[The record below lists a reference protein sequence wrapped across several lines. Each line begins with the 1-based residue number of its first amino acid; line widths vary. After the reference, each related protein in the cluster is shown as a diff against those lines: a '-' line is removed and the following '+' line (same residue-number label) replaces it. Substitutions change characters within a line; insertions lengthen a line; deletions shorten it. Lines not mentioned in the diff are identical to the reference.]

1 MLLCVFVGTAWA
13 DITQNYYKGTDFW
26 EKATSVPAGVEDVLE
41 SATVGEPATNVKK
54 EGGVIQWS
62 NNTIRVTSGGNVT
75 VTFTHRGGEHMLN
88 ILGVDIIDSECNVVA
103 SDYHYGTA
111 GGTPINNEYTLEGLA
126 AGSELTLRSFVYDNT
141 GTNDRT
147 KSAQGYYTITNAD
160 GEARV
165 VLKPIVDLATGKY
178 ILRQA
183 GGDVACYNGTDVAR
197 GMAVADAGD
206 VNHVFTITKGANG
219 CYTIQSVD
227 GKFITYKGTGNSS
240 TFEFL
245 DESSAT
251 DDNKWWVIREGNN
264 TGQRVIVPSTND
276 VYDAPGWNY
285 AKTVNSVANR
295 AVALWNSTG
304 DGSQWYIT
312 KAPVMSEGYAKLK
325 IADVYASSNDTRVI
339 KKDGENSTAI
349 FKFTRGDANGCYTI
363 QTFDGKYLTYKS
375 NSENGDQIEFV
386 DEYAVTDGNKW
397 WVITYDL
404 GTRKNGAIDI
414 IPHSSNLSA
423 SNPAF
428 NWSLKVNDK
437 ANTGLGFWN
446 ANDNNS
452 YCTAE
457 WIVTPEVG
465 SLIAF
470 SSASANA
477 YCSGKYVKTVPV
489 VAEYEG
495 AGYSANRDHTQLV
508 FDNCDPA
515 VTPSAVFE
523 VIKGA
528 TAIDFK
534 LKNVHTQEY
543 VTSFVKD
550 ATHMGVEGTAV
561 AITFSL
567 LGDNQIAVYGAN
579 DINPMHAQEAYNVI
593 VSWSAELN
601 NSSAWYIEEVD
612 AVAHKLTIGDA
623 GWSSLVLGFNVT
635 IPENVEVYAVSEIGT
650 DVVTL
655 EKVTGVLPANTAVL
669 VKATPGDYAFTYTE
683 ETGDVVA
690 SALEGTLYDVNV
702 TPEAKT
708 VCYVLAMPKDEP
720 IGFYKAT
727 LNKNAA
733 GEPGTTHFLNNA
745 NKAYL
750 SVPADGNNARF
761 LSFDFGNE
769 TAIESVEGVENAANA
784 VIYDLSGRRVQ
795 KAQKGL
801 YIVNGVKVIK

>member
-26 EKATSVPAGVEDVLE
+26 EDATSVPAGVETVLE
-41 SATVGEPATNVKK
+41 SAEVGDPATKVKK

-62 NNTIRVTSGGNVT
+62 NNTIRVTADGSVT
-75 VTFTHRGGEHMLN
+75 VTFTHSGGEHMLN
-88 ILGVDIIDSECNVVA
+88 ILGVDIIDAEGNVVA

-111 GGTPINNEYTLEGLA
+111 GGNPTNYEYTLENLTE
-126 AGSELTLRSFVYDNT
+126 GSELTLRSFVYDNT

-147 KSAQGYYTITNAD
+147 RSAQGYYTITNAD

-197 GMAVADAGD
+197 GKAVADAGD
-206 VNHVFTITKGANG
+206 VNHVFTITKGTNG

-227 GKFITYKGTGNSS
+227 GKFITYQGTGNSS
-240 TFEFL
+240 TIEFL

-251 DDNKWWVIREGNN
+251 DANKWWVIREGNN

-285 AKTVNSVANR
+285 AKTVNNLANR

-312 KAPVMSEGYAKLK
+312 QAPVMSEGYAKLK
-325 IADVYASSNDTRVI
+325 IANVYASSNDTRVI

-349 FKFTRGDANGCYTI
+349 FKFTRDDVNGCYTI

-375 NSENGDQIEFV
+375 NSENGDQIEFA
-386 DEYAVTDGNKW
+386 EESAITDDNKW

-414 IPHSSNLSA
+414 IPYSTNLSA
-423 SNPAF
+423 SSPAF
-428 NWSLKVNDK
+428 NWSVTVVNK
-437 ANTGLGFWN
+437 GANTGLGFWN
-446 ANDNNS
+446 ANNDNS

-489 VAEYEG
+489 VTNYEG

-523 VIKGA
+523 VIKGT

-543 VTSFVKD
+543 VTSFVKG

-655 EKVTGVLPANTAVL
+655 ERVTGVLPANTAVL

-702 TPEAKT
+702 TPEANT
-708 VCYVLAMPKDEP
+708 VCYVLAKDEEG

-727 LNKNAA
+727 LNKNETGAD
-733 GEPGTTHFLNNA
+733 GTTHFLNNA

-750 SVPADGNNARF
+750 VVEGASEARF

-769 TAIESVEGVENAANA
+769 TAIDELKGENGNVKT
-784 VIYDLSGRRVQ
+784 VIYDLAGRRVQ

-801 YIVNGVKVIK
+801 YIVNGAKVIK